1 MKIPDAGKL
10 KDQIE
15 KSRSDRSKFARAW
28 DLSLLFLQGKQHV
41 KYDRVKQT
49 FVRTGADEMQV
60 TINLIVNIYRN
71 VQARL
76 ALAYPSC
83 TVLPAS
89 ESNEDIIKAKSCEYA
104 LRYYWNSD
112 KLKRKLID
120 SIRWLLSCGN
130 VGLHTKYNGEKVTTE
145 VISPYDMYFEPG
157 IDDPDECNWFAYAK
171 LVNRDELEEA
181 YPDKKDVIKN
191 AAEATNVTPGG
202 SFFKLRQT
210 SKPKDRVEIFDVYFR
225 NGERRVIID
234 GSYLFEGKWVGKTMP
249 LQFIRYTPIPG
260 QLWGMGMVEP
270 LLDIQDQYNKV
281 RGQII
286 ENSDLIANPKW
297 MIPKSA
303 GVPPSS
309 ITRRRGEKVYYND
322 VGGQRPIPVQM
333 PSLPGYVLQQ
343 VSVLAGEMLDVA
355 GVHATSLGKRAVGVT
370 SSVAMQQL
378 SSKDSQ
384 QLMVTQEDLEE
395 AVADLGKVVLTLMQ
409 KYYTEKRMV
418 RMLDNLGEVVF
429 QALDST
435 SLMKDPEVFI
445 EAGSMFRDERKDRD
459 QKVLELVQMGMIQ
472 PQDAMKELTF
482 GGGLEQVSEKLQ
494 AMSHAQDL
502 LNAAKL
508 GAAIEIFPTD
518 DLKAFGEVFGDY
530 IRSEEYYQLPEERQQ
545 YIRDIFLSVEMFGTQ
560 AEVQVEALANRRV
573 FPRSAPEQ
581 QGQQMAVAME
591 SPVAAIQAQMES
603 ERMGS
608 LDMSRQMIDE
618 AAPEQG
624 LPTTPMGAQG

>member
-1 MKIPDAGKL
+1 
-10 KDQIE
+10 
-15 KSRSDRSKFARAW
+15 
-28 DLSLLFLQGKQHV
+28 
-41 KYDRVKQT
+41 
-49 FVRTGADEMQV
+49 
-60 TINLIVNIYRN
+60 
-71 VQARL
+71 
-76 ALAYPSC
+76 
-83 TVLPAS
+83 
-89 ESNEDIIKAKSCEYA
+89 
-104 LRYYWNSD
+104 
-112 KLKRKLID
+112 
-120 SIRWLLSCGN
+120 
-130 VGLHTKYNGEKVTTE
+130 
-145 VISPYDMYFEPG
+145 
-157 IDDPDECNWFAYAK
+157 

-181 YPDKKDVIKN
+181 YPNKKDIIKN
-191 AAEATNVTPGG
+191 AAEATNATPGG

-370 SSVAMQQL
+370 SSIAMQQL

-395 AVADLGKVVLTLMQ
+395 AVSDLGKVVLTLMQ

-502 LNAAKL
+502 LNAAKA

-518 DLKAFGEVFGDY
+518 DLKSFGEVFGDY
-530 IRSEEYYQLPEERQQ
+530 IRSEEYYQLPQERQQ
-545 YIRDIFLSVEMFGTQ
+545 YIRDIFLSVETFGTQ
-560 AEVQVEALANRRV
+560 AEVQVEALANRKV

-608 LDMSRQMIDE
+608 LDMSRQMVDE

>member
-120 SIRWLLSCGN
+120 SIRWLLACGN

-181 YPDKKDVIKN
+181 YPNKKDIIKN
-191 AAEATNVTPGG
+191 AAEATNTTPGG

-260 QLWGMGMVEP
+260 QLWGMGMIEP

-395 AVADLGKVVLTLMQ
+395 AVSDLGKVVLTLMQ

-494 AMSHAQDL
+494 SMSHAQDL

-508 GAAIEIFPTD
+508 GATIEIFPTD

-530 IRSEEYYQLPEERQQ
+530 IRSEEYYQLPQERQQ
-545 YIRDIFLSVEMFGTQ
+545 YIRDIFLSVETFGTQ
-560 AEVQVEALANRRV
+560 AEVQVEALANRKV

>member
-120 SIRWLLSCGN
+120 SIRWLLACGN

-181 YPDKKDVIKN
+181 YPNKKDIIKN
-191 AAEATNVTPGG
+191 AAEATNTTPGG

-395 AVADLGKVVLTLMQ
+395 AVSDLGKVVLTLMQ

-494 AMSHAQDL
+494 SMSHAQDL

-508 GAAIEIFPTD
+508 GATIEIFPTD

-530 IRSEEYYQLPEERQQ
+530 IRSEEYYQLPQERQQ
-545 YIRDIFLSVEMFGTQ
+545 YIRDIFLSVETFGTQ
-560 AEVQVEALANRRV
+560 AEVQVEALANRKV